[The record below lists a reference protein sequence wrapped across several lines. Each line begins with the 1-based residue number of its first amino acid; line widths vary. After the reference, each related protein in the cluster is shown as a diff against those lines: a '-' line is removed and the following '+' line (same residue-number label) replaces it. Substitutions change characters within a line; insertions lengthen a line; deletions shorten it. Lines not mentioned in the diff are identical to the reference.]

1 MTTRSPAVAGRFYEK
16 SAPLLQK
23 QLDDWVSPPAT
34 HRNLIRALI
43 VPHAGYIYSGE
54 VAAKA
59 YCQLQPQAETIKK
72 VILIGPSHRYAF
84 HGCAV
89 PNSRY
94 FSTPLGSVLIDIQ
107 SIDNLIEIDD
117 IKVSDQ
123 VHAQEHCLEVQL
135 PFLQTCLHQ
144 FTLLPLL
151 TSDISATQVAK
162 IIGKL
167 WQQEDTLLVISSDLS
182 HFHPYA
188 DAQCID
194 QNTCSTIER
203 FEPSLTAEQA
213 CGSTGINALLLLA
226 KKRRY
231 QLTRMELKNSGDT
244 AGDKER
250 VVGYVSYLVSEIQ

>member
-1 MTTRSPAVAGRFYEK
+1 MAMRLPAVAGRFYEK
-16 SAPLLQK
+16 SAPLLQQ
-23 QLDDWVSPPAT
+23 QLDDWCSPPAT
-34 HRNLIRALI
+34 HRELIRALI

-59 YCQLQPQAETIKK
+59 YCQLQAETIKK

-89 PNSRY
+89 PNSDY
-94 FSTPLGSVLIDIQ
+94 FSTPLGSVSIDVQ
-107 SIDNLIEIDD
+107 SIDNLIKIDD

-151 TSDISATQVAK
+151 TSNVSFIKVAK
-162 IIGKL
+162 IIDAL

-226 KKRRY
+226 KKRGY

-250 VVGYVSYLVSEIQ
+250 VVGYVSYLISEIQ

>member
-1 MTTRSPAVAGRFYEK
+1 MTTRPPAMAGQFYEK
-16 SAPLLQK
+16 SASLLQQ
-23 QLDDWVSPPAT
+23 QLNDWCSPPVT
-34 HRNLIRALI
+34 HRGVIRALI

-59 YCQLQPQAETIKK
+59 YCQLQAKNIKK

-94 FSTPLGSVLIDIQ
+94 FSTPLGNVSIDTQ
-107 SIDNLIEIDD
+107 SIDNLIKIDD

-135 PFLQTCLHQ
+135 PFLQTCLHH
-144 FTLLPLL
+144 FTVLPLL
-151 TSDISATQVAK
+151 TSDISSINVAR
-162 IIGKL
+162 IIDDL

-182 HFHPYA
+182 HFHPYV

-203 FEPSLTAEQA
+203 FEPSLTVEQA

-226 KKRRY
+226 KKRGY

-250 VVGYVSYLVSEIQ
+250 VVGYVSYLISEIQ